1 MQVVDCRKEYT
12 RRGLPTVFKM
22 LSFAESTD
30 LDELFAA
37 DAYLRAAETSVQSAF
52 KMILWNRVCVSRR
65 FGTTP
70 IQPDLQRCASQRGRA
85 GWARLFGRYSKP
97 YCPAV
102 GYVLLYAKANR

>member
-37 DAYLRAAETSVQSAF
+37 DAYLRAAETSVQ
-52 KMILWNRVCVSRR
+52 VCAKNDIAESGVCESR

-70 IQPDLQRCASQRGRA
+70 IQPDLQRCASERGRA
-85 GWARLFGRYSKP
+85 GSARLFGRHSKP

-102 GYVLLYAKANR
+102 GYVLLCAKANR